1 MLWDVMRL
9 LWGCYLSFL
18 LIGCGSNVGLKSSRW
33 VVMVQQTGWHSTLQC
48 VKFIYPVEGRR
59 GRRWRR
65 CIEDSR
71 ANWNWIAYEVN
82 PNSKMLKGVKV
93 IWRGSGGYF
102 VTTQI
107 IYLVGYLLS
116 FLFIGLKYYWSS
128 YSSSSPL
135 SSPAPGR
142 VVPVP
147 WLVVTYDKVKIK

>member
-93 IWRGSGGYF
+93 IWRGSGGVLRHYADN
-102 VTTQI
+102 I
-107 IYLVGYLLS
+107 SRRLS
-116 FLFIGLKYYWSS
+116 TFFSFYRFEVL
-128 YSSSSPL
+128 
-135 SSPAPGR
+135 
-142 VVPVP
+142 
-147 WLVVTYDKVKIK
+147 LVVVFVVVAVVITRAVPCRSRSVACRNLW